1 MFKKI
6 LIANRGEIAV
16 RIVRTCRE
24 MGIETIVLYE
34 KEDVGSLHVR
44 LADQCVELSSPA
56 DFGNVDVILKIAR
69 DRMVDAIHPGYGFL
83 AERPDFIRACE
94 EAGISFIGP
103 SSAVVNLMRGKL
115 NALEMAR
122 AAGIRTVEHAP
133 ITFGPDDIEGLQKA
147 ASALSYPLVIK
158 SCRGG
163 RGRGERLVRSPNQLI
178 EGLRR
183 AQAESQVV
191 FGNREVYVE
200 KAILPAHQIAVQILA
215 DKYGNVIHL
224 GEREGSIIN
233 SNQKVLEESP
243 APCLTE
249 AQREAIWETAV
260 SLAKLFKYEN
270 AGSVEFLV
278 NGDGSFYFTEF
289 KARIQIDHPVTETR
303 CGIDLVREQIMIA
316 AGEPLK
322 WQQSDITLSGWA
334 MLMRINAID
343 PSRDYLPSPG
353 VITNMRMPGGP
364 KVRIDSYVY
373 PGCNVP
379 PQYDPMIAK
388 LTVWAPTREM
398 CVQRLRRSLEDCAC
412 DGIPT
417 NLPLLQRI
425 VQEPSFV
432 AGRYDTEFLRR
443 PLPEKDEPADHL
455 PDLAVAAAVYFLRRH
470 QQFSPS
476 LPNRFQTRWH
486 QDSRRLPE

>member
-34 KEDVGSLHVR
+34 KEDLGSLHVR

-56 DFGNVDVILKIAR
+56 DFGDVDVILNIAKER
-69 DRMVDAIHPGYGFL
+69 QVDAIHPGYGFL

-94 EAGISFIGP
+94 ESGITFIGP
-103 SSAVVNLMRGKL
+103 SSTVVNLMRGKL

-122 AAGIRTVEHAP
+122 AAGIRTVANAP
-133 ITFGPDDIEGLQKA
+133 IEFGPDDVDSLQKA
-147 ASALSYPLVIK
+147 ADKLSYPLVIK

-163 RGRGERLVRSPNQLI
+163 RGRGERLVRSAEQLV

-183 AQAESQVV
+183 SQNESQAV
-191 FGNREVYVE
+191 FGNRQVYLE

-215 DKYGNVIHL
+215 DNFGNVIHL

-243 APCLTE
+243 APCLTQE
-249 AQREAIWETAV
+249 QREEVWETAV

-322 WQQSDITLSGWA
+322 WQQSEINLSGWA
-334 MLMRINAID
+334 MLMRINAMD
-343 PSRDYLPSPG
+343 PSRDFLPSPG
-353 VITNMRMPGGP
+353 VISHMRMPGGP

-379 PQYDPMIAK
+379 AQYDPMIAK
-388 LTVWAPTREM
+388 LTVWAPTREL
-398 CVQRLRRSLEDCAC
+398 CIQRLRRALEDCSC

-425 VQEPSFV
+425 VKEPSFV
-432 AGRYDTEFLRR
+432 DGTYDTKFLSR
-443 PLPEKDEPADHL
+443 PLQEKGEPASHL
-455 PDLAVAAAVYFLRRH
+455 PDLAVAAAVYFMRRH

-476 LPNRFQTRWH
+476 TPERFQSRWH
-486 QDSRRLPE
+486 KDSKRLPE

>member
-24 MGIETIVLYE
+24 MGIETIVLY
-34 KEDVGSLHVR
+34 DQADLGSLHVR
-44 LADQCVELSSPA
+44 LADQCVELSSHL
-56 DFGNVDVILKIAR
+56 DFGDVDTILKIAK
-69 DRMVDAIHPGYGFL
+69 DRQIDAIHPGYGFL

-94 EAGISFIGP
+94 EAGIAFVGP

-122 AAGIRTVEHAP
+122 AEGFRTVEHAP

-147 ASALSYPLVIK
+147 ASELSYPLVIK

-163 RGRGERLVRSPNQLI
+163 RGRGERLVRSPNQLV

-191 FGNREVYVE
+191 FGDRQVYVE

-215 DKYGNVIHL
+215 DKFGNVIHL

-243 APCLTE
+243 APCLTQE
-249 AQREAIWETAV
+249 QREEVWETAV

-270 AGSVEFLV
+270 AGTVEFLV

-303 CGIDLVREQIMIA
+303 CGIDLIREQILIA
-316 AGEPLK
+316 AGKPLQWK
-322 WQQSDITLSGWA
+322 QEDINLSGWA
-334 MLMRINAID
+334 MLMRINAVD
-343 PSRDYLPSPG
+343 PWRHFLPSPG
-353 VITNMRMPGGP
+353 VISQMRLPGGP
-364 KVRIDSYVY
+364 KIRVDSYVY

-379 PQYDPMIAK
+379 AQYDPIIAK
-388 LTVWAPTREM
+388 LTVWATNREI
-398 CVQRLRRSLEDCAC
+398 CTQRLQRALQDFACA
-412 DGIPT
+412 GIPT
-417 NLPLLQRI
+417 NLPLLQQI
-425 VQEPSFV
+425 VQEPAFL
-432 AGRYDTEFLRR
+432 AGEYDTEFLTR
-443 PLPEKDEPADHL
+443 PLQEEPEPASHL
-455 PDLAVAAAVYFLRRH
+455 PDLAVAAAVYFMRRH

-476 LPNRFQTRWH
+476 TPERFQTRWH
-486 QDSRRLPE
+486 KDSRRLPE